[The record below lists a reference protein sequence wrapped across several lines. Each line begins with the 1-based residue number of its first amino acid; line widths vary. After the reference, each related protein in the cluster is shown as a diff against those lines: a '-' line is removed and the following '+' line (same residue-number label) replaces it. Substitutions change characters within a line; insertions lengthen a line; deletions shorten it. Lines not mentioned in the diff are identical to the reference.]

1 MSYLLATANVERIP
15 LADKSVDL
23 VIGSPPYM
31 DARTYG
37 IGAQRGCV
45 EWVEWMLGVT
55 TEALRV
61 SRGAVVWVMA
71 GVTRDRNYWPGCEG
85 LAYEWFRRGG
95 HAYRPCYWHRVGV
108 PGSGGDQWFRADVE
122 YAMAFKR
129 PGKLPWTDNTACGHP
144 PKCAPGGAMANR
156 LSDGHR
162 VNQKGRLPDK
172 AMTGRDT
179 DGPRRIRGYYAPALA
194 NPGNLIQ
201 ESSPESQLA
210 FTIETYTQVAGSDF
224 DELLRSMRK
233 AATEEDLPRWWCR
246 VFARIQGEAILRSNL
261 QRLGI
266 EVAGRPETGR
276 PPASGSQNRS
286 EENDPGCVRP
296 VRFDAEVGNSSQ
308 GWGCDQQ
315 RSREPGMPVH
325 DLPPIGTQAFGLLGG
340 RMLEALHGDGLLLH
354 ALLAFQEVRKS
365 FDEMFREGQAQVGGD
380 LIQVPVGGGQMGST
394 FSHINEA
401 PYPEGVPEFF
411 VKSLCPPAGL
421 VLDPFGGSGTTASV
435 AARSGRVGLSFDLRP
450 GQADLAR
457 RRIEDQLQAAARPHA
472 PRPGKPK
479 VARPAGQASFLDR
492 LPGEAEAR

>member
-1 MSYLLATANVERIP
+1 MSYLLATCDANR
-15 LADKSVDL
+15 LALPDQSVDL

-129 PGKLPWTDNTACGHP
+129 PGKLPWTDNTALADP

-156 LSDGHR
+156 LGDGRR
-162 VNQKGRLPDK
+162 VNKLDRPPDK
-172 AMTGRDT
+172 ARRKRQA
-179 DGPRRIRGYYAPALA
+179 DGSREDQGYYAPVLA
-194 NPGNLIQ
+194 NPGNLL
-201 ESSPESQLA
+201 S
-210 FTIETYTQVAGSDF
+210 
-224 DELLRSMRK
+224 RK
-233 AATEEDLPRWWCR
+233 T
-246 VFARIQGEAILRSNL
+246 
-261 QRLGI
+261 
-266 EVAGRPETGR
+266 
-276 PPASGSQNRS
+276 
-286 EENDPGCVRP
+286 
-296 VRFDAEVGNSSQ
+296 
-308 GWGCDQQ
+308 
-315 RSREPGMPVH
+315 
-325 DLPPIGTQAFGLLGG
+325 
-340 RMLEALHGDGLLLH
+340 
-354 ALLAFQEVRKS
+354 
-365 FDEMFREGQAQVGGD
+365 
-380 LIQVPVGGGQMGST
+380 GGGCLGHELA
-394 FSHINEA
+394 HINEA

-479 VARPAGQASFLDR
+479 VARPVGQASFLDR
-492 LPGEAEAR
+492 VPGEAEAR